1 MRTNL
6 GEVLMQ
12 AGVISDEQWAD
23 ARTAWGAA
31 PDPKPPIQHFLI
43 ESGAATDKDIA
54 RTLAERLGLEYIELI
69 GKQIDPML
77 IREVPERLAT
87 RHQIVPVSRTED
99 ELVIA
104 MSDPT
109 NVVAIDDIRIASRAS
124 HVTVGIAPLSA
135 IHETLRK
142 LYAVEKSA
150 SGLLKKLTVDSEVGD
165 EGENEEEIMDA
176 DLDMSDDAMSSIVPL
191 TNALVA
197 DAVRAGATDVHI
209 EPTPDAVEVRYRVD
223 GLLREA
229 TTLPKQVQGQ
239 VVTRLKIMAGMDIAQ
254 RRRPQDGRSKVH
266 VDGETVDTRVSTIPT
281 ISGEKVVIRILS
293 NGGTGLDVKKLGFL
307 PDELEVLED
316 TLQLPQG
323 LVVFTGP
330 TGSGKTST
338 MYSGLSHIKTPEKNI
353 ITLEDPIE
361 YRIPGLNQVQI
372 NNKAGISFAAGLR
385 SILRQDP
392 DVIMVGEIRD
402 GETAETVIQS
412 ALTGHLVMSS
422 LHTNDAPSVISRL
435 TDLGIDSFLIASALS
450 LVVAQRLVR
459 SICEECKQEHEPSD
473 RTLRLLGMSREEAS
487 QHTYMKGAGCHHC
500 GHTGYRGRTGL
511 YEVLQ
516 VTEELRQ
523 LIGSGANDTEIDEA
537 VRNSGL
543 VELRQVGLTKAR
555 MGVTTLEEVL
565 RVTDAGKR
573 TAPPAAAPVAV
584 PVQTPAPQYQQV
596 PVQQVPVQQVPVQA
610 VPVEYAPVQ
619 PQVVQAPAPAP
630 IEFPPVAPSMAPIEF
645 PQVAEAPAAEL
656 PQVAQASAEA
666 PAAVSDAEEATRA
679 QIAEVIQA
687 SLQATPP
694 APEPIAAP
702 EPAAAM
708 APEPVASAVQV
719 AEQESSS
726 HDDISVNPASKDRE
740 GKPCVLMIDDDKDM
754 RTLARLRLQNRF
766 VVAEAEDGEQGI
778 QTAVTLA
785 PDLILLDHRLP
796 GDIGGIELVR
806 KLRSD
811 EGTKNIPLIMLT
823 GFSDPNVEMEALAA
837 GVADFMTKPFEWNDL
852 ASRVDNALNGESSAI
867 REIVLPE
874 DEYGEPIDLEEEQ
887 RVKAPRSELVY
898 EEGETVLQNMTHGV
912 EEAVVATDE
921 SDAEP
926 GDAEAEID
934 EPEAEVDET
943 DEAGDDMEDTTAE
956 SEGEP
961 EMEGTIEATDLSE
974 DEIDAEDGSFEAE
987 VEIGEV
993 EPYGEID
1000 ADGED
1005 EAEDDEPAAETL
1017 ADYEKALEEEELSVS
1032 EDLSNDEDGE
1042 EHEVTPTDNTHTA
1055 IPGVRIV
1062 ESPIDEIRLASK
1074 SEHDETDEQET
1085 VPVAQHAEPIDTPA
1099 PQPVQTPVQPAPV
1112 QQAPAAQPA
1121 PAPQPAPVQ
1130 TQPVQQQPQQPA
1142 PQPVQ
1147 QQPGQQPAPQPN
1159 PAGALFGPLFDHDWT
1174 EEEWERVLTGLIA
1187 SGMLSW
1193 KRLGSFVIAQ
1203 QFGR

>member
-6 GEVLMQ
+6 GEILMK
-12 AGVISDEQWAD
+12 AGVITHEDWAS
-23 ARTAWGAA
+23 ARTEWSAV
-31 PDPKPPIQHFLI
+31 PDPKPSIQHFLI
-43 ESGAATDKDIA
+43 EAGAATDVTIA
-54 RTLAERLGLEYIELI
+54 KTVAEELGLEYIELI
-69 GKQIDPML
+69 GQQIDPML
-77 IREVPERLAT
+77 IKEVPERLAT
-87 RHQIVPVSRTED
+87 RHHVVPVSRTD
-99 ELVIA
+99 NELVVA

-124 HVTVGIAPLSA
+124 HVTVVLAPLSA

-150 SGLLKKLTVDSEVGD
+150 NGILSKLADGGSVSDYDDDQGSEEDV
-165 EGENEEEIMDA
+165 MDA
-176 DLDMSDDAMSSIVPL
+176 DATDEEMGSIVPL

-229 TTLPKQVQGQ
+229 STLPKQVQGQ

-266 VDGETVDTRVSTIPT
+266 VDGETIDTRVSTIPT

-293 NGGTGLDVKKLGFL
+293 NGGTGLDIRKLGFL
-307 PDELEVLED
+307 PDELEILED
-316 TLQLPQG
+316 TLHLPQG

-338 MYSGLSHIKTPEKNI
+338 MYSGLSHIKTAEKNI

-402 GETAETVIQS
+402 PETAETVIQS

-435 TDLGIDSFLIASALS
+435 GDLGIEPFLIASALS

-459 SICEECKQEHEPSD
+459 SICEECKAEHTPSD
-473 RTLRLLGMSREEAS
+473 RTIRLLGMSREEA
-487 QHTYMKGAGCHHC
+487 QEHTYMKGAGCHHC

-523 LIGSGANDTEIDEA
+523 MIGGGANDTEIDEA

-573 TAPPAAAPVAV
+573 GAPTAAPVAAI
-584 PVQTPAPQYQQV
+584 PVQAAPVQEAPAPQVAIHEAPV
-596 PVQQVPVQQVPVQA
+596 PAAPIQ
-610 VPVEYAPVQ
+610 YAPVEHQ
-619 PQVVQAPAPAP
+619 APVPQVAQAPVTPM
-630 IEFPPVAPSMAPIEF
+630 EFPPVVHSTPPVEF
-645 PQVAEAPAAEL
+645 PQVAQAPAT
-656 PQVAQASAEA
+656 PA
-666 PAAVSDAEEATRA
+666 PMPDVEEATRA
-679 QIAEVIQA
+679 QIAQVIQA
-687 SLQATPP
+687 SLQAQAVAET
-694 APEPIAAP
+694 
-702 EPAAAM
+702 
-708 APEPVASAVQV
+708 VASSVQV
-719 AEQESSS
+719 AEVEAA
-726 HDDISVNPASKDRE
+726 PAEDLTVHSATETRE
-740 GKPCVLMIDDDKDM
+740 GKPCVLMIDDESDM

-766 VVAEAEDGEQGI
+766 VVAEAEDGEQGVSAA
-778 QTAVTLA
+778 TTLV

-796 GDIGGIELVR
+796 DFGGIELIR

-811 EGTKNIPLIMLT
+811 EETKDIPLIMLT

-837 GVADFMTKPFEWNDL
+837 GVADFMTKPFEWDDL
-852 ASRVDNALNGESSAI
+852 ASRIDKAIAAQSSGV
-867 REIVLPE
+867 REVIVIPE
-874 DEYGEPIDLEEEQ
+874 DKVDEPIDLEEEQ

-898 EEGETVLQNMTHGV
+898 EEGEAVLQTMNHDGDEGIVSAAPADEDIDELEEMDEMVAHERPEMEAV
-912 EEAVVATDE
+912 LEEA
-921 SDAEP
+921 
-926 GDAEAEID
+926 DAEADDD
-934 EPEAEVDET
+934 ESQPEAEAIADDYDNEEREEDDDE
-943 DEAGDDMEDTTAE
+943 GDMEK
-956 SEGEP
+956 EG
-961 EMEGTIEATDLSE
+961 LSNN
-974 DEIDAEDGSFEAE
+974 
-987 VEIGEV
+987 
-993 EPYGEID
+993 
-1000 ADGED
+1000 ADGE
-1005 EAEDDEPAAETL
+1005 E
-1017 ADYEKALEEEELSVS
+1017 Y
-1032 EDLSNDEDGE
+1032 
-1042 EHEVTPTDNTHTA
+1042 EVTPSENTHAA

-1062 ESPIDEIRLASK
+1062 ESPIDEIRLASRG
-1074 SEHDETDEQET
+1074 ETQRDDEYEISGSNET
-1085 VPVAQHAEPIDTPA
+1085 EPVAEYDEIIESHPA
-1099 PQPVQTPVQPAPV
+1099 YVSASEQA
-1112 QQAPAAQPA
+1112 QQAQAQQPA

-1130 TQPVQQQPQQPA
+1130 PAPIQPQHQHVPVQPQVQQVPPQPQVQQPQVQQAPQQPAPQQPPAQPAPVQQQPVQQQPAQQAPA
-1142 PQPVQ
+1142 AQ
-1147 QQPGQQPAPQPN
+1147 
-1159 PAGALFGPLFDHDWT
+1159 LFGPLFDHDWT
-1174 EEEWERVLTGLIA
+1174 DEEWERVLTGLIA
-1187 SGMLSW
+1187 SGMLTW